1 MFILSLLALASH
13 VVSGAMT
20 GYDCQMACN
29 TGTETQKSQCKAG
42 CTCASTAANCDD
54 WCSTSTPLGKS
65 SSAAALGSFLYK
77 YYASASDSTGNS
89 PGGNTQNNLYLLS
102 QDAGWAAN
110 CLKGCQQRGLCKVNC
125 PASTTAPANGN
136 SGTCSSVVTDGAT
149 CAESCNT
156 GFAATGSATRTCTKG
171 SLSNS
176 TINCQKSN
184 AKCQES
190 ATSDS
195 YRIGCGCASTA
206 KTCSEYCDFDD
217 VKFMSGDS
225 TGEWVSYTASGQAV
239 TKTSYTNAQLAALP
253 NFMADCLA
261 GCMNRGIC
269 TSSGYTDQECGTART
284 CYSCIMKGEGTS
296 TSTSVELGCM
306 WCGDVC
312 KSTGIPAMDFPLN
325 NDAAAVQAYN
335 QACGLSNG
343 TTNSTRIRD
352 SLDYCDYSSASG
364 LGPSVVSLGLLAI
377 VLTWLSM

>member
-29 TGTETQKSQCKAG
+29 TGTDTEKSQCKAG
-42 CTCASTAANCDD
+42 CTCASTTANCDD
-54 WCSTSTPLGKS
+54 WCSTSNPLGQ
-65 SSAAALGSFLYK
+65 SSALSNVLYK
-77 YYASASDSTGNS
+77 YYESTSDSTGTS
-89 PGGNTQNNLYLLS
+89 PGGTAQNNLYELS

-110 CLKGCQQRGLCKVNC
+110 CLTGCQARGLCKVNC

-136 SGTCSSVVTDGAT
+136 SGTCGSVVMDGAT
-149 CAESCNT
+149 CTESCNT
-156 GFAATGSATRTCTKG
+156 GFASTLPATRTCTKG

-176 TINCQKSN
+176 TIKCQKSN

-195 YRIGCGCASTA
+195 YKIGCGCESSM

-225 TGEWVSYTASGQAV
+225 TGKWVSYTSGGAAV
-239 TKTSYTNAQLAALP
+239 SKTSYTNAQLASLP

-269 TSSGYTDQECGTART
+269 TSSGYTDQECGMART

-306 WCGDVC
+306 WCGNVC

-335 QACGLSNG
+335 QACNTSVMIN
-343 TTNSTRIRD
+343 TTTRIRD
-352 SLDYCDYSSASG
+352 AYDYCDYSSASG
-364 LGPSVVSLGLLAI
+364 LGPSVVSLGLLSI